1 MDDAQRRTIANEL
14 QKPNYDH
21 LICYLFGK
29 VFLAANTIKYGS
41 DRLSFMIYT
50 EWDFP
55 SVHSSLLS
63 N

>member
-1 MDDAQRRTIANEL
+1 MDEAQWRTIANEL
-14 QKPNYDH
+14 QKPSYVH

-29 VFLAANTIKYGS
+29 VFLAANTIKYGI

-50 EWDFP
+50 EWDLP
-55 SVHSSLLS
+55 SVYSPLLS